1 MIRDKNEHRMQ
12 ITFDM
17 NDPIQAKAVEIIST
31 DYKRSIKSFLSECIM
46 VRVMMPL
53 SISDWMLMQRDFPLL
68 SSARTAEPADVHINT
83 PKQTVVEEKAIST
96 EDSSKNVQDNN
107 EDAAEFE
114 FTIDPDESEGL
125 KNDELDELAESMKS
139 FGLEI

>member
-17 NDPIQAKAVEIIST
+17 NDPIQAKAVEIIGT
-31 DYKRSIKSFLSECIM
+31 DYKRSIKSFLAECIM

-83 PKQTVVEEKAIST
+83 PKQAVVEEKAIYA
-96 EDSSKNVQDNN
+96 EDSSENVKDSD

-114 FTIDPDESEGL
+114 FTIDPDEPEGL